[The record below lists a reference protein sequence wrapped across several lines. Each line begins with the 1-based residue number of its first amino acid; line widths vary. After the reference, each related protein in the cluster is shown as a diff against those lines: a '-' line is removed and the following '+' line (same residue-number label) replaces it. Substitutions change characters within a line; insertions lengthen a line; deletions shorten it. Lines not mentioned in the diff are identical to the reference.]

1 MISLDLMK
9 SSEVRIA
16 GDRSNWIWNIVRKF
30 SWTNFYFGQQAYKL
44 SAIKE
49 LTGLILCFHFTSK
62 PFLGLVKEHTRGRQ
76 TYDGDEL
83 ERKK

>member
-1 MISLDLMK
+1 M
-9 SSEVRIA
+9 
-16 GDRSNWIWNIVRKF
+16 
-30 SWTNFYFGQQAYKL
+30 NFYFGQPAYKL

-49 LTGLILCFHFTSK
+49 QKEMILCFHFTSK

-83 ERKK
+83 ESKK